1 MELKFVMKWF
11 VGIFGFLALNMLLL
25 WSSVAHAKPYQSSL
39 TCANVRC
46 AGGTCLDTPSGPVCQ
61 PTLTCASMLCAEG
74 SVCREDTRGP
84 ACVPKKRPPISPP
97 AYGKPSAPGSN
108 ACYTVRDYYRGQS
121 FYKTVC
127 PSDRAHQRRYKK
139 RHYRRNYDRGYDRR
153 YNHRHVHDRYCP
165 PGHHTPANPNP
176 GGVCAQ
182 IYAPV
187 CGQKRVQCVKAP
199 CPPVTQ
205 TFSNACEAGN
215 AGYTVIKQG
224 TCKGWR
230 WPE

>member
-11 VGIFGFLALNMLLL
+11 VGIFGFLALNMFFL
-25 WSSVAHAKPYQSSL
+25 WSSVAQAKPYQSNI

-61 PTLTCASMLCAEG
+61 PTLTCANTLCAKG
-74 SVCREDTRGP
+74 SVCRETATGP
-84 ACVPKKRPPISPP
+84 TCVPKKRPPVTTPN
-97 AYGKPSAPGSN
+97 YGKPSAPGSN
-108 ACYTVRDYYRGQS
+108 ACYTVRDYYMGQS

-127 PSDRAHQRRYKK
+127 PSDRVKKRRYKK
-139 RHYRRNYDRGYDRR
+139 RRYYRNHDHY
-153 YNHRHVHDRYCP
+153 YNRRHVHNQYCP
-165 PGHHTPANPNP
+165 PGHLNPVDPNP

-199 CPPVTQ
+199 CLPVTQ
-205 TFSNACEAGN
+205 TFSNACEARN
-215 AGYTVIKQG
+215 AGYSVIKQG